1 MNLNNN
7 PANDPWRNGMTDD
20 QLMNLGWGGDI
31 RGAIIQG
38 LAEDAFKGRPAYL
51 QNLRQ
56 FGDIRP
62 RYPKIRSLQNLELNP
77 ANDPWRNGMT
87 DYQLM
92 NMITLKGAKDLY
104 GKAKGTGLFNLE

>member
-38 LAEDAFKGRPAYL
+38 LVEDAFKGRPAYL
-51 QNLRQ
+51 QNL
-56 FGDIRP
+56 D
-62 RYPKIRSLQNLELNP
+62 SNP

-87 DYQLM
+87 DYSLM
-92 NMITLKGAKDLY
+92 NLGWGGDIRGAIIQGLVEDAFKGRPAY
-104 GKAKGTGLFNLE
+104 